1 MNINFINNVATVYST
16 TAAISSGTKKTAE
29 PSDSTDKTKF
39 SETAATYEKSED
51 TASVTS
57 KQTDRSAIVAQLKAD
72 AEEQKAKLFDVVRQS
87 IAKQG
92 QTIGIADDMW
102 KFLAEGKF
110 EVDAETKKQAQE
122 DIAEDGYWGVN
133 KTSDRILEFAKA
145 ISGDDPSKADKL
157 LDAFKKGFQEATKT
171 WGKELPDIS
180 QRTYDA
186 VLEKFETWKN
196 ESAE

>member
-16 TAAISSGTKKTAE
+16 TAAYSGGAKKSTE
-29 PSDSTDKTKF
+29 STDSADKSKF
-39 SETAATYEKSED
+39 SEKAATYERSED
-51 TASVTS
+51 TANISS

-72 AEEQKAKLFDVVRQS
+72 AEEQKARLFDVVRQS

-110 EVDAETKKQAQE
+110 EVDEETKKQAQA
-122 DIAEDGYWGVN
+122 DIAEDGYWGVD
-133 KTSDRILEFAKA
+133 KTSDRILDFAKA
-145 ISGDDPSKADKL
+145 LSGGDSSKAEQL
-157 LDAFKKGFQEATKT
+157 LDAFKKGFEEATKT
-171 WGKELPDIS
+171 WGRKLPDIS

-196 ESAE
+196 ESAK

>member
-1 MNINFINNVATVYST
+1 MNINFINNVATVYSST
-16 TAAISSGTKKTAE
+16 TAYSGGAKKATE
-29 PSDSTDKTKF
+29 STDSVDKSKF
-39 SETAATYEKSED
+39 SETAATYEKSDD
-51 TASVTS
+51 TANITS

-102 KFLAEGKF
+102 KFLAEGNF
-110 EVDAETKKQAQE
+110 EVDEETKKKAQA
-122 DIAEDGYWGVN
+122 DIAEDGYWGVD
-133 KTSDRILEFAKA
+133 KTSDHILDFAKA
-145 ISGDDPSKADKL
+145 LSGGDSSKAEQL
-157 LDAFKKGFQEATKT
+157 LDAFKKGFEEATKT
-171 WGKELPDIS
+171 WGKDLPDIS

-196 ESAE
+196 EGN

>member
-16 TAAISSGTKKTAE
+16 TAAYSGGAKKSTE
-29 PSDSTDKTKF
+29 STDSADKSKF
-39 SETAATYEKSED
+39 SEKAATYERSED
-51 TASVTS
+51 TANISS
-57 KQTDRSAIVAQLKAD
+57 KRTDHSAIVAQLKAD
-72 AEEQKAKLFDVVRQS
+72 AEEQKARLFDVVRQS

-110 EVDAETKKQAQE
+110 EVDEETKKQAQA
-122 DIAEDGYWGVN
+122 DIAEDGYWGVD
-133 KTSDRILEFAKA
+133 KTSDRILDFAKA
-145 ISGDDPSKADKL
+145 LSGGDSSKAEQL
-157 LDAFKKGFQEATKT
+157 LDAFKKGFEEATKT
-171 WGKELPDIS
+171 WGRKLPDIS

-196 ESAE
+196 ESAK

>member
-16 TAAISSGTKKTAE
+16 TAAYSAGTKKSAE
-29 PSDSTDKTKF
+29 STDSADKSKF

-51 TASVTS
+51 LGSVS
-57 KQTDRSAIVAQLKAD
+57 AKETDRSAMIAKLKAD

-102 KFLAEGKF
+102 KFLADGNF
-110 EVDAETKKQAQE
+110 EVDEETKKQAQA
-122 DIAEDGYWGVN
+122 DIAEDGYWGVD
-133 KTSDRILEFAKA
+133 KTSDRILDFAKA
-145 ISGDDPSKADKL
+145 LSGGDSSKAEEL
-157 LDAFKKGFQEATKT
+157 LDAFKKGFEEATKT

-196 ESAE
+196 ENK

>member
-1 MNINFINNVATVYST
+1 MNINFINDVATVYSST
-16 TAAISSGTKKTAE
+16 TAYSGGTKKVA
-29 PSDSTDKTKF
+29 DSKESADKSKF
-39 SETAATYEKSED
+39 SETAATYEKSEEA
-51 TASVTS
+51 ASVTS
-57 KQTDRSAIVAQLKAD
+57 KQTDRSAIIAQLKAD

-102 KFLAEGKF
+102 KFLADGNF
-110 EVDAETKKQAQE
+110 EVDEETKKKAQA
-122 DIAEDGYWGVN
+122 DIADDGYWGVD
-133 KTSDRILEFAKA
+133 KTSDRILDFAKA
-145 ISGDDPSKADKL
+145 LSGGDSSKAEQL
-157 LDAFKKGFQEATKT
+157 LDAFKKGFEEATKT

-196 ESAE
+196 EGK